1 MNGVKG
7 QKIGEQN
14 LKLIFSSLP
23 GNETGLEGQKLY
35 KGIDGNDYHYV
46 FWLND
51 TFAGQKVGKQE
62 AFLAANKDAVPIST
76 PRIISSVIP
85 SIGLTVIAS

>member
-1 MNGVKG
+1 VSEVYTAPGVNTQAHDGLRSGDTISASELGNTFKVSPSLLNGVKG

-51 TFAGQKVGKQE
+51 TF
-62 AFLAANKDAVPIST
+62 
-76 PRIISSVIP
+76 
-85 SIGLTVIAS
+85 